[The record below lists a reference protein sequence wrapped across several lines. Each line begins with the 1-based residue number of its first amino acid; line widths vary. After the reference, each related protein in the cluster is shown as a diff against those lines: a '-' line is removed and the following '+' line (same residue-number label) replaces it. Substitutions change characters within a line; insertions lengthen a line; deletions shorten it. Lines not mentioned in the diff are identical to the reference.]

1 VDVSCHINQFD
12 RWANSVQQ
20 TINFYNWWES

>member
-1 VDVSCHINQFD
+1 VDVSCPIFQFD
-12 RWANSVQQ
+12 RWANSTDR